1 MDYPQSSS
9 SSSSIGTLV
18 SLKLED
24 NWELKDYK
32 EKKDYQLFK
41 NSFLFLWGCHDKDIR
56 KADLDEVWVDKRILK
71 SPYSNP
77 SKIQY
82 LCLFG
87 YLEITEEGD
96 YQINLLEEIERKLA
110 ILLFIKSFWLRGM
123 ILTDIDK
130 NKLFRIDY
138 KEQKIGVSEDLKI
151 LERESQE
158 ISEDCLEIYPKI
170 NQIYQKQLSESIS
183 VYQEKIFDLKPELDE
198 EVDLLEEWIDRI
210 GALFMEQ
217 ELSEQEIF
225 DLDEDDFL
233 EDEYGELFFRE
244 ELISALPI
252 IKFKIKELVSVEQ
265 LLWIK
270 DIELKAKSKLV
281 DLYQQG
287 LEEINKTTEPLNKKN
302 KKLNMQRSQQADSK
316 RKKKKQWFEL

>member
-1 MDYPQSSS
+1 MDYPQSKS

-18 SLKLED
+18 AMKLEE

-32 EKKDYQLFK
+32 EKKDYKLFK

-56 KADLDEVWVDKRILK
+56 RADLDEVWVDKRILK

-77 SKIQY
+77 SKIKY
-82 LCLFG
+82 LWLFG
-87 YLEITEEGD
+87 YLETSEEED

-110 ILLFIKSFWLRGM
+110 ILLFVKCFWLNRLISVNNLENKFLGLNDKRNL
-123 ILTDIDK
+123 LT
-130 NKLFRIDY
+130 F
-138 KEQKIGVSEDLKI
+138 KELLKTIESETQK
-151 LERESQE
+151 
-158 ISEDCLEIYPKI
+158 ISEDRLEIYPKI
-170 NQIYQKQLSESIS
+170 NQIYQKQFSESIS

-198 EVDLLEEWIDRI
+198 EVNLLEEWIEGI
-210 GALFMEQ
+210 GSLIMDQ

-252 IKFKIKELVSVEQ
+252 IKFKIKQLVSVDQ
-265 LLWIK
+265 LLWIQN
-270 DIELKAKSKLV
+270 IELKGKSKLV
-281 DLYQQG
+281 ELYKQG
-287 LEEINKTTEPLNKKN
+287 IEEIDKTTDHLTQKSKKMN
-302 KKLNMQRSQQADSK
+302 IQRSQKADSK
-316 RKKKKQWFEL
+316 RKKKKKGFGL